1 MKWVQPDCD
10 VSRRLFGSRLSSN
23 PNRFSNVLSNTDIAE
38 LLAHQAERE
47 SGILSRAFRRAARA
61 AFLWPEEVFQIAAQN
76 RSLTEL
82 RAVGPFIERQIRRWL
97 DEPPRETNRIP
108 AIRQDFISLA
118 EARQL
123 LVRKQ
128 AWAKNLRGDLQMHTR
143 WSDGSGTAAEMAEA
157 ASERSYEYIA
167 ITDHSK
173 GLKIAG
179 GIDERALKKQGNE
192 IAKLNVLLSKS
203 GGQLVVL
210 RSLEMNLNR
219 RGEGDMSPESL
230 AALDLVLGS
239 FHSSLRIVEDQTD
252 RYLAALGNPH
262 IQILGHPRGRIYNFR
277 IGLSADWPRVFA
289 EAAKLHKALEVDCYP
304 DRQDLNVRLL
314 KIAREHGT
322 RISLGTDAHHPW
334 QREFIELGLGAVLR
348 AKIPPERIINL
359 MPLVDLKNWIESV
372 RDRSVAKKI
381 NRKKCPHRR

>member
-1 MKWVQPDCD
+1 M
-10 VSRRLFGSRLSSN
+10 
-23 PNRFSNVLSNTDIAE
+23 LSNTDIAE
-38 LLAHQAERE
+38 LLARKAESE
-47 SGILSRAFRRAARA
+47 SGILSRAFRRAARS
-61 AFLWPEEVFQIAAQN
+61 AFLWPEEVAELAAHN

-82 RAVGPFIERQIRRWL
+82 RGIGPFIEKQIRQWL
-97 DEPPRETNRIP
+97 DKPPRSKQPVP

-123 LVRKQ
+123 LATQ
-128 AWAKNLRGDLQMHTR
+128 QGWAKNLRGDLQMHTR
-143 WSDGSGTAAEMAEA
+143 WSDGSGTTAEMAEA

-192 IAKLNVLLSKS
+192 IAKLNVLVSKS
-203 GGQLVVL
+203 GRQLVVL

-252 RYLAALGNPH
+252 RYLAALRNPH
-262 IQILGHPRGRIYNFR
+262 IQILGHPRGRIYSFR
-277 IGLSADWPRVFA
+277 MGLSADWPHVFT
-289 EAAKLHKALEVDCYP
+289 EATRLDKAL
-304 DRQDLNVRLL
+304 
-314 KIAREHGT
+314 
-322 RISLGTDAHHPW
+322 
-334 QREFIELGLGAVLR
+334 
-348 AKIPPERIINL
+348 
-359 MPLVDLKNWIESV
+359 
-372 RDRSVAKKI
+372 
-381 NRKKCPHRR
+381 